1 MARVKS
7 SCAIYV
13 VFGGRKVKIPVNPE
27 EIETSCPTD
36 HKTYDVIGLGEIV
49 VPRRPSLRE
58 VSWESFFPGDR
69 SEPYVNTGAGKPA
82 GYLESFETAMK
93 EKQVCRLVISGSGVC
108 DTNMQ
113 CVITDFE
120 TKNKGG
126 EPGDLYY
133 SVGFQEYRPYAP
145 KILTILKEGNDGQ
158 GNAEASAESE
168 RPVEKPVLRVGAS
181 VVVNGEYCYD
191 SYGSRPHGTANNL
204 STTVTRIVSGNP
216 YPVHVGH
223 YGWVL
228 ESQLQIMG

>member
-108 DTNMQ
+108 DTKYAMCHN
-113 CVITDFE
+113 
-120 TKNKGG
+120 
-126 EPGDLYY
+126 
-133 SVGFQEYRPYAP
+133 GF
-145 KILTILKEGNDGQ
+145 
-158 GNAEASAESE
+158 
-168 RPVEKPVLRVGAS
+168 
-181 VVVNGEYCYD
+181 
-191 SYGSRPHGTANNL
+191 
-204 STTVTRIVSGNP
+204 
-216 YPVHVGH
+216 
-223 YGWVL
+223 
-228 ESQLQIMG
+228 